1 MALRQ
6 LTMAPRTR
14 AQLAEKLAA
23 KDVPEQVATDVLDR
37 FEEVGLVDDGAF
49 AEAYVHSRSRQRG
62 RRALAQELR
71 RKGVEDEV
79 AREAVEA
86 VDDEVEEAAAREL
99 LRRPLAASRGLERA
113 ARQRR
118 LAGVLA
124 RRGYPPGL
132 VMRLV
137 REAIGEDEHH
147 EADGEHE
154 TDGTGTA
161 PG

>member
-1 MALRQ
+1 
-6 LTMAPRTR
+6 MAPRTR
-14 AQLAEKLAA
+14 AQLAEKMAA

-49 AEAYVHSRSRQRG
+49 AEAYVHARSRHRG

-71 RKGVEDEV
+71 RKGVDEQT
-79 AREAVEA
+79 AREALEG
-86 VDDEVEEAAAREL
+86 VDDATEEQAAREL

-132 VMRLV
+132 VVRLV
-137 REAIGEDEHH
+137 REALGEDEAA
-147 EADGEHE
+147 EADGADQSAEAHE
-154 TDGTGTA
+154 PDEA
-161 PG
+161 AEALR